1 VRKRVVLV
9 VVAVAA
15 ALAVIG
21 GGFAY
26 ASLHKTVTLSVDGK
40 AKEIGTFDGTVAD
53 VLASEGIHLSSH
65 DAVAPALQTS
75 IDDGSRIAVRFG
87 RQLTL
92 RVDGKAEQYWVTATT
107 VDQALDQ
114 IGVRY
119 RGAALSTSRG
129 SYIGRDGLRVAVDT
143 PKKVTVV
150 TSGQARH
157 LVTTG
162 VTVGEALAD
171 LGVGVDGNDEV
182 TPLTSTRISDG
193 SRIVLVRIDRKLRV
207 DRVSIPFDTV
217 TRHSATMFA
226 DQSRIVQAGRDG
238 LARVTTRV
246 TYADGKV
253 RHRVELDKTVLRAP
267 VPQVRYVGTKPRPT
281 ATAPAVGGDTVWDA
295 IAQCES
301 GGNWAINTGNGY
313 YGGLQFLQSTWLSF
327 GGGAYA
333 SLPSDASREEQIAI
347 AEKVRD
353 AAGGYSPWP
362 ACAASL
368 GLL

>member
-1 VRKRVVLV
+1 MLV

-15 ALAVIG
+15 VLALIG

-26 ASLHKTVTLSVDGK
+26 ATLHKTVTLAIDGK
-40 AKEIGTFDGTVAD
+40 AKEVGTFDGTVAD
-53 VLASEGIHLSSH
+53 VLSSQGIQLTAH
-65 DAVAPALQTS
+65 DAVAPSPQTS
-75 IDDGSRIAVRFG
+75 IEDGSRIAVRFG

-92 RVDGKAEQYWVTATT
+92 RVDGQAKQYWVTATT

-114 IGVRY
+114 IGARY
-119 RGAALSTSRG
+119 RGADLSTSRG
-129 SYIGRDGLRVAVDT
+129 SYIGRDGLRLAVAT
-143 PKKVTVV
+143 PKKVTLV
-150 TSGQARH
+150 TAGKPRH
-157 LVTTG
+157 VVTTG
-162 VTVGEALAD
+162 LTVGQ
-171 LGVGVDGNDEV
+171 
-182 TPLTSTRISDG
+182 
-193 SRIVLVRIDRKLRV
+193 
-207 DRVSIPFDTV
+207 VSIPFDTV
-217 TRHSATMFA
+217 TRQSATMYT
-226 DQSRIVQAGRDG
+226 DQSRTARAGRDG
-238 LARVTTRV
+238 LARVKVRV

-253 RHRVELDKTVLRAP
+253 RHRVQLSKVVVRAP
-267 VPQVRYVGTKPRPT
+267 VSEVQYVGTKEPPT
-281 ATAPAVGGDTVWDA
+281 ATAPSVGGGTVWDS

-301 GGNWAINTGNGY
+301 GGDWAINTGNGY

-333 SLPSDASREEQIAI
+333 SLPSDASREAQIAI